1 MWRLLLLMLLSFLI
15 GLFYS
20 FIIQKFIR
28 SKIII
33 LLPSIAAV
41 IWFIYT
47 YINFLPRQPVGFEDL
62 ALVIIALILIPLIV
76 GNLLGWIYF
85 TKKNKNKFDYF

>member
-20 FIIQKFIR
+20 FIIQRFTR
-28 SKIII
+28 SKIVK

-47 YINFLPRQPVGFEDL
+47 YITFLPRQPVGFEDL

-76 GNLLGWIYF
+76 GNILGIIYF
-85 TKKNKNKFDYF
+85 SRKNKNRFGGF